1 MPLHPI
7 YGHDRVRRQLADA
20 IGRGR
25 LPQALLI
32 EGPPG
37 VGKQRLALWLAQ
49 ALVCEAPEPPCGQC
63 SHCQR
68 LLALAHPDVLWLVPL
83 ELTRKGSDADK
94 QIELVEDALREEMA
108 ARREQPLYKSPPGQ
122 ATHSIAAVRLVARFL
137 ALRPALSRRKAV
149 VIGAADRLVPQRAN
163 PEAANALLKALEE
176 PPSDTT
182 IVLTASDSGALLP
195 TLVSRLVRVRLTR
208 LPDSVVTAFAQRE
221 LGRKSEREASQ
232 TVAEAEGSIGRLL
245 ASQDKGNGIGNVVE
259 RFLKA
264 ATGPAVDRYSLAL
277 GQPPF
282 QARGAFTALLDGL
295 LEHLRERARSGE
307 DTETVL
313 AAMSRV
319 LDARAAAQGN
329 VNPQLLTAVL
339 AEELWRAP

>member
-1 MPLHPI
+1 MPLRPL
-7 YGHDRVRRQLADA
+7 YGHDRVRQQLAGA
-20 IGRGR
+20 IARGK

-37 VGKQRLALWLAQ
+37 VGKQRVALWLAQ
-49 ALVCEAPEPPCGQC
+49 SLVCEAPEPPCGHC
-63 SHCQR
+63 SHCR
-68 LLALAHPDVLWLVPL
+68 HLLALEHPDVLWLVPL

-94 QIELVEDALREEMA
+94 QIEVVQDALSEEMA
-108 ARREQPLYKSPPGQ
+108 ARRDQPLYKSPPGQ

-137 ALRPALSRRKAV
+137 ALRPALSRRRAV

-182 IVLTASDSGALLP
+182 IVLTTSDSGALLP

-208 LPDSVVTAFAQRE
+208 LTDSVVTAFAQRE
-221 LGRKSEREASQ
+221 LGKESREASQ
-232 TVAEAEGSIGRLL
+232 AVAEAEGSIGRLL
-245 ASQDKGNGIGNVVE
+245 ASQEKGSGTDNAVE

-264 ATGPAVDRYSLAL
+264 AKGQAVERYSLAL
-277 GQPPF
+277 WQPPF

-295 LEHLRERARSGE
+295 LEHLRERARAGE
-307 DTETVL
+307 DTETVV

-319 LDARAAAQGN
+319 LEARAAAQGN